1 VPPLAALHVAV
12 AFGREGQ
19 LPAAAGPPEQVAT
32 HVPPLA
38 QMGVLPE
45 QSALV
50 QHAAHASP

>member
-1 VPPLAALHVAV
+1 MPPLAALHVAV